1 MKLSSLSNLL
11 KEELSPKDFLSEFS
25 KYHEDYETLTKV
37 VGSSIDI
44 VVIEDSELQ
53 IGNYEISKLC
63 TLFIKDELTNSEL
76 SYIADAA
83 QLCESI
89 SFSDEGLEDVI
100 AEFTDPE
107 INGVFLKNRAQE
119 IISNFT

>member
-11 KEELSPKDFLSEFS
+11 KDELSPKDFLSEFS
-25 KYHEDYETLTKV
+25 EYHEDYEALTKV

-44 VVIEDSELQ
+44 VVIEDCELQ
-53 IGNYEISKLC
+53 FGENEITKLC
-63 TLFIKDELTNSEL
+63 TLFIQDKLSNSEL

-89 SFSDEGLEDVI
+89 SFSNEDIADVV

-107 INGVFLKNRAQE
+107 INNVFSKSRAQDV
-119 IISNFT
+119 ISNFT

>member
-25 KYHEDYETLTKV
+25 KYHEDYEALTKV

-44 VVIEDSELQ
+44 IVIEDRKLQ
-53 IGNYEISKLC
+53 IGNYEITKLC
-63 TLFIKDELTNSEL
+63 TLFIEDKLSNSEL

-89 SFSDEGLEDVI
+89 SFSDECIEDVV

-107 INGVFLKNRAQE
+107 INGVFSKSRAQE

>member
-25 KYHEDYETLTKV
+25 TYHEDYEALTKV

-44 VVIEDSELQ
+44 VVVEDSKLE
-53 IGNYEISKLC
+53 IGNYEITKLC
-63 TLFIKDELTNSEL
+63 ALFIEDKLSNSEL

-89 SFSDEGLEDVI
+89 SFSDESIEDVI

-107 INGVFLKNRAQE
+107 INGVFSKSRAQE